1 LNVPLRHYVEASLQ
15 QYEFQYEFKDSMG
28 STTYVDE
35 CGNLCDHESERLD
48 ALHDSIAP
56 GEASPETL
64 SDADISGAGLH
75 RRASSV
81 EILSQDPKKK
91 LRKASAKARATGQF
105 VSIVTPGIVCCCPYD
120 FMSYFYRA

>member
-1 LNVPLRHYVEASLQ
+1 M
-15 QYEFQYEFKDSMG
+15 D

-35 CGNLCDHESERLD
+35 YGNIRDHESERLD
-48 ALHDSIAP
+48 ALHDSIAT

-64 SDADISGAGLH
+64 SDADISGAGLN

-91 LRKASAKARATGQF
+91 LRKVSTKARATGQF